1 VPHQSACAIK
11 RGPCR
16 LSPEDW
22 PSIGIGRTGKA
33 VFKPGKYGHP
43 AFIPFPHD
51 CSKGIETPV
60 LRILNRKAMAFH
72 HPAGESR
79 QTPIP
84 DSWKYC
90 VETMFLKEVK
100 GFSNTD

>member
-1 VPHQSACAIK
+1 
-11 RGPCR
+11 
-16 LSPEDW
+16 
-22 PSIGIGRTGKA
+22 
-33 VFKPGKYGHP
+33 
-43 AFIPFPHD
+43 
-51 CSKGIETPV
+51 
-60 LRILNRKAMAFH
+60 MAFH